1 MTVEATIVERIEALS
16 RSEFRAS
23 VNAERRATLA
33 IGALV
38 LHWGQFDSSL
48 GSLIQWM
55 REKHE
60 ALGLSG
66 LPEEHPIGIDG
77 RLNLL
82 RKFIKECSRDPVHL
96 AGFDKL
102 RARVSRNKNIRDDL
116 VHGAMSLANEVSF
129 DRGPDG
135 FLRLRRPLGPDRRG
149 GTDAGICVFCAPYR
163 KPRKK
168 KGGMTAPGHLDLV
181 AHLLS
186 EIFEAADQLYD
197 DRGSLENLVR
207 VTLGLDP
214 IPFISA
220 RAAALGPNDSAL
232 LK

>member
-16 RSEFRAS
+16 HSEFRAS

-48 GSLIQWM
+48 GSMIQWM
-55 REKHE
+55 REKHK
-60 ALGLSG
+60 ALGLGG
-66 LPEEHPIGIDG
+66 LPDEHPSDMDG
-77 RLNLL
+77 RLKLL
-82 RKFIKECSRDPVHL
+82 RKFIKACSGDPAHL
-96 AGFDKL
+96 AEFDKL
-102 RARVSRNKNIRDDL
+102 RGRLSRIKNIRNDL
-116 VHGAMSLANEVSF
+116 VHGAISLANEVSF
-129 DRGPDG
+129 KRGPDG
-135 FLRLRRPLGPDRRG
+135 ILRPRPIGQRMD

-163 KPRKK
+163 NPRKK
-168 KGGMTAPGHLDLV
+168 DGMTMPGCLDFV

-186 EIFEAADQLYD
+186 EIFEAADELYD

-207 VTLGLDP
+207 VILGLDP

-220 RAAALGPNDSAL
+220 RAGGA
-232 LK
+232 